1 MSNDLEKKLQ
11 SYERLAQQV
20 TAAQASSDQLA
31 MANQILASLP
41 PPSAMEQAR
50 QTLSL
55 KNRYPGLFQLGQIQT
70 ALESG
75 AFKQWHGIEQSLQQM
90 CEPFLSARQLINDHE
105 ASIRALMGTPFV
117 DLMNVS
123 RYTMENNLSSGLLKS
138 NLIPALTESHELA
151 VRALDTI
158 PPVVEKLTSMGQVL
172 VDTTWMHKDASWIV
186 ETSKLIEISTE
197 GIAASKLTELLS
209 MEQQTSKMLAD
220 LGRSNL
226 TSIAA
231 QIASIGEACSHI
243 SDQWKEVIAPPSIIN
258 DLGNLAI
265 RQHEE
270 IQKVGTI
277 SEWRLGI
284 LDAASRFVDRQVT
297 WANDLVAGLQDE
309 VEVTENVDDFEA
321 ENYVDVRSPVALI
334 PQHIGYTNRRNI
346 TRSPEEGLEKSSIVE
361 ITEKGKRIIEN
372 AVAINQLCAD
382 IGHDDMFKYTGRFV
396 INATKIS
403 GTMCSSEESLG
414 IIIDCLYMVFYENLE
429 RMKKIVTDKAV
440 RSEAVYQC
448 IFRVKSIRTDLRHDY
463 EHGPES
469 QIKKKRKDIM
479 DCYRHYTNQP
489 LLRTQGDFIMLQKR
503 MYDEFIALEEHLIGL
518 LYEIPVAT

>member
-11 SYERLAQQV
+11 SYERLAQQI
-20 TAAQASSDQLA
+20 TAAQASSDQLS

-105 ASIRALMGTPFV
+105 ASIKALMGTPFV

-123 RYTMENNLSSGLLKS
+123 RYTMVNNLSSGLLKS
-138 NLIPALTESHELA
+138 NLIPALTESHKLA
-151 VRALDTI
+151 VRAIETV
-158 PPVVEKLTSMGQVL
+158 PSTMEKLTSMGQGL
-172 VDTTWMHKDASWIV
+172 VDTTWMQEDASWLV
-186 ETSKLIEISTE
+186 ETSKLGEINTE
-197 GIAASKLTELLS
+197 GITASKLTELLS
-209 MEQQTSKMLAD
+209 LEQQTGRMLAD
-220 LGRSNL
+220 IGQSHL
-226 TSIAA
+226 TSVAV
-231 QIASIGEACSHI
+231 QIASIGEAYSHI

-309 VEVTENVDDFEA
+309 VEVTENIDDIEA
-321 ENYVDVRSPVALI
+321 EHYVDVRSPVALI

-372 AVAINQLCAD
+372 TVAINKLCAD
-382 IGHDDMFKYTGRFV
+382 VEHDAMFKYTDRFV
-396 INATKIS
+396 INATRIS
-403 GTMCSSEESLG
+403 STMCSSEETLG
-414 IIIDCLYMVFYENLE
+414 IIIDGLYMVFYENLE
-429 RMKKIVTDKAV
+429 RMKKFVSEKAV
-440 RSEAVYQC
+440 RDEAVYQC

-489 LLRTQGDFIMLQKR
+489 LLRSQGDFIILQKR
-503 MYDEFIALEEHLIGL
+503 MYDEFIELEEHLIGL
-518 LYEIPVAT
+518 LYKIPVAT

>member
-138 NLIPALTESHELA
+138 NLIPALSESHELA

-158 PPVVEKLTSMGQVL
+158 PPVVEKLTSMGQAL

-186 ETSKLIEISTE
+186 DTSKLIEISTE

-226 TSIAA
+226 TST
-231 QIASIGEACSHI
+231 
-243 SDQWKEVIAPPSIIN
+243 PPS
-258 DLGNLAI
+258 
-265 RQHEE
+265 
-270 IQKVGTI
+270 
-277 SEWRLGI
+277 
-284 LDAASRFVDRQVT
+284 
-297 WANDLVAGLQDE
+297 
-309 VEVTENVDDFEA
+309 
-321 ENYVDVRSPVALI
+321 
-334 PQHIGYTNRRNI
+334 
-346 TRSPEEGLEKSSIVE
+346 
-361 ITEKGKRIIEN
+361 
-372 AVAINQLCAD
+372 
-382 IGHDDMFKYTGRFV
+382 
-396 INATKIS
+396 
-403 GTMCSSEESLG
+403 
-414 IIIDCLYMVFYENLE
+414 
-429 RMKKIVTDKAV
+429 
-440 RSEAVYQC
+440 
-448 IFRVKSIRTDLRHDY
+448 
-463 EHGPES
+463 
-469 QIKKKRKDIM
+469 
-479 DCYRHYTNQP
+479 
-489 LLRTQGDFIMLQKR
+489 
-503 MYDEFIALEEHLIGL
+503 
-518 LYEIPVAT
+518 

>member
-1 MSNDLEKKLQ
+1 MSDDLEKKLQ

-20 TAAQASSDQLA
+20 TATQVSSNQLA
-31 MANQILASLP
+31 IANQVLASIP
-41 PPSAMEQAR
+41 QPSAIEQAK

-55 KNRYPGLFQLGQIQT
+55 KNRYPGLFQLGQIQY
-70 ALESG
+70 ALDSG
-75 AFKQWHGIEQSLQQM
+75 AFKQWQAIEQNLQQM
-90 CEPFLSARQLINDHE
+90 CRPFQDARQLLNAQEVSIN
-105 ASIRALMGTPFV
+105 ALMRTPFA
-117 DLMNVS
+117 DLMQVS
-123 RYTMENNLSSGLLKS
+123 RYTMVNNLSAGLLQS

-151 VRALDTI
+151 MRALETI
-158 PPVVEKLTSMGQVL
+158 PPAAMKLGAMGQAL
-172 VDTTWMHKDASWIV
+172 VDTTWMHRDTSWLV
-186 ETSKLIEISTE
+186 ETSKLIEINTE
-197 GIAASKLTELLS
+197 GITGSRLTELLS
-209 MEQQTSKMLAD
+209 MEQQTCKMLVD
-220 LGRSNL
+220 SGHSQL

-231 QIASIGEACSHI
+231 QIASIGKAYSHI
-243 SDQWKEVIAPPSIIN
+243 SDQWKEAIAPPSIIN

-270 IQKVGTI
+270 MQRVGTI

-309 VEVTENVDDFEA
+309 VEVTENVDDIEE
-321 ENYVDVRSPVALI
+321 ENYVDVRSPIALI
-334 PQHIGYTNRRNI
+334 PQHIGYTNRRNT

-382 IGHDDMFKYTGRFV
+382 IGYDDMFKYTGRFV
-396 INATKIS
+396 TSAAKIS
-403 GTMCSSEESLG
+403 STMCSSEETLG

-429 RMKKIVTDKAV
+429 RMKKVVTENAV
-440 RSEAVYQC
+440 KEETVYQC

-463 EHGPES
+463 EHGREA

-489 LLRTQGDFIMLQKR
+489 LLRSQSDFITLQKR
-503 MYDEFIALEEHLIGL
+503 MYDEFIALEEYLIGL
-518 LYEIPVAT
+518 LYKIPVAT

>member
-1 MSNDLEKKLQ
+1 MSNDLEKELQ

-41 PPSAMEQAR
+41 PPSAIEQAR
-50 QTLSL
+50 QTLSF

-90 CEPFLSARQLINDHE
+90 CEPFLSARQLINNHE

-138 NLIPALTESHELA
+138 NLIPALTESHNLA

-158 PPVVEKLTSMGQVL
+158 PPVVEKLTSMGQTL

-220 LGRSNL
+220 LGGSNL

-231 QIASIGEACSHI
+231 QIASIGEACSYI
-243 SDQWKEVIAPPSIIN
+243 SDYWKEAIAPSSIIN
-258 DLGNLAI
+258 DLGNLAL

-270 IQKVGTI
+270 MQRVGTV
-277 SEWRLGI
+277 SEWRLGL

-297 WANDLVAGLQDE
+297 WASDLVAGLQDE
-309 VEVTENVDDFEA
+309 VEVIENIDDTEE
-321 ENYVDVRSPVALI
+321 ENYIDVRSSVALI
-334 PQHIGYTNRRNI
+334 PQHIGYTNRRNT
-346 TRSPEEGLEKSSIVE
+346 TRTPEEGLEKSSIVE

-372 AVAINQLCAD
+372 AVAINGLCAD
-382 IGHDDMFKYTGRFV
+382 MGLSDMFKYTGRFV
-396 INATKIS
+396 TSAAKIS
-403 GTMCSSEESLG
+403 STMCSSEETLG

-429 RMKKIVTDKAV
+429 HIKKIVTNEAIKND
-440 RSEAVYQC
+440 AVYQC
-448 IFRVKSIRTDLRHDY
+448 IFRVKSIRTDFRHDY
-463 EHGPES
+463 EHGRVT
-469 QIKKKRKDIM
+469 QIKKKRKDIL
-479 DCYRHYTNQP
+479 DSYRHYTNHP
-489 LLRTQGDFIMLQKR
+489 LLRNQGDFIMLQKR
-503 MYDEFIALEEHLIGL
+503 VYDEFITLEEHLINL
-518 LYEIPVAT
+518 LCEIPVAT

>member
-1 MSNDLEKKLQ
+1 MSNDIEKKLQ
-11 SYERLAQQV
+11 SYERLAQQF

-50 QTLSL
+50 QALSL
-55 KNRYPGLFQLGQIQT
+55 KNRYPGLFQLGQIHT

-138 NLIPALTESHELA
+138 NLIPALTESHKLA

-158 PPVVEKLTSMGQVL
+158 PPVMEKLTSMGQAL
-172 VDTTWMHKDASWIV
+172 VDTTWMQEDASWIV
-186 ETSKLIEISTE
+186 ETSKLGEISTE

-209 MEQQTSKMLAD
+209 LEQQTGKMLANI
-220 LGRSNL
+220 GQSHL

-231 QIASIGEACSHI
+231 QIASIGEAYSHI
-243 SDQWKEVIAPPSIIN
+243 SDYWKEAIAPSSIID
-258 DLGNLAI
+258 DLGNLAL

-270 IQKVGTI
+270 MQRVGTV
-277 SEWRLGI
+277 SEWRLGL

-297 WANDLVAGLQDE
+297 WANDLVAGLQNE
-309 VEVTENVDDFEA
+309 VEITENVDDIEA
-321 ENYVDVRSPVALI
+321 EDYADVRSPVALI
-334 PQHIGYTNRRNI
+334 SQHIGYTNRRNI

-403 GTMCSSEESLG
+403 GTMCSSEETLG

-429 RMKKIVTDKAV
+429 RMKKVVTDNAV
-440 RSEAVYQC
+440 RNEAVYQC

-489 LLRTQGDFIMLQKR
+489 LLRTQSDFIMLQKR
-503 MYDEFIALEEHLIGL
+503 IYDEFIALEEHLIGL

>member
-11 SYERLAQQV
+11 SYERLAQQI
-20 TAAQASSDQLA
+20 TSAQASSDQLS

-41 PPSAMEQAR
+41 PSSAMEQAR

-105 ASIRALMGTPFV
+105 ASIKALMGTPFV

-123 RYTMENNLSSGLLKS
+123 RYTMVNNLSSGLLKS
-138 NLIPALTESHELA
+138 NLIPALTESHKLA
-151 VRALDTI
+151 VRAIETA
-158 PPVVEKLTSMGQVL
+158 PSTMEKLTSMGQGL
-172 VDTTWMHKDASWIV
+172 VDTTWMQEDVSWLV
-186 ETSKLIEISTE
+186 ETSKLGEISTE

-209 MEQQTSKMLAD
+209 LEQQTCKMLAD
-220 LGRSNL
+220 SGHSTL
-226 TSIAA
+226 TSIAT
-231 QIASIGEACSHI
+231 QIASIGEAYSHI
-243 SDQWKEVIAPPSIIN
+243 ADHWKEAVAPLSIIN
-258 DLGNLAI
+258 DLGNLALH
-265 RQHEE
+265 QHEE
-270 IQKVGTI
+270 MQRAGTI
-277 SEWRLGI
+277 SEWRLGV

-297 WANDLVAGLQDE
+297 WANDLVSGLQDE
-309 VEVTENVDDFEA
+309 VEVTENADDIEA
-321 ENYVDVRSPVALI
+321 EHYVDARSPVALI
-334 PQHIGYTNRRNI
+334 PQHIGYTNRKNV
-346 TRSPEEGLEKSSIVE
+346 TRSPAEGLEKSSIVE
-361 ITEKGKRIIEN
+361 ITEKGKCIIEN

-403 GTMCSSEESLG
+403 GTMCSSEETLG

-429 RMKKIVTDKAV
+429 RMKKIVTDEAV
-440 RSEAVYQC
+440 RGEAVYQC

-463 EHGPES
+463 EHGSES
-469 QIKKKRKDIM
+469 QIRKKRKDIM

-489 LLRTQGDFIMLQKR
+489 LLRSQGDYIMLQKR
-503 MYDEFIALEEHLIGL
+503 MYDEFIELEEHLIGL
-518 LYEIPVAT
+518 LYKIPVAT

>member
-1 MSNDLEKKLQ
+1 MSDDLEKELQ
-11 SYERLAQQV
+11 SYERLAQQI
-20 TAAQASSDQLA
+20 TATQDSSDQLT

-41 PPSAMEQAR
+41 PPSAIEQAR

-55 KNRYPGLFQLGQIQT
+55 KDRYPGLFQLGQIQV
-70 ALESG
+70 ALENG
-75 AFKQWHGIEQSLQQM
+75 VFKQWHGMEQSLQQM
-90 CEPFLSARQLINDHE
+90 CEPFLSARQLMNAQE
-105 ASIRALMGTPFV
+105 ASIKALMDTPFA
-117 DLMNVS
+117 DLMRAN
-123 RYTMENNLSSGLLKS
+123 RYAIGNNLSSGLLRS
-138 NLIPALTESHELA
+138 NLIPALTESSKLA
-151 VRALDTI
+151 VRALETI
-158 PPVVEKLTSMGQVL
+158 PPAVTTLASIGQAL
-172 VDTTWMHKDASWIV
+172 VDTTWMHEDAPWIV
-186 ETSKLIEISTE
+186 ETSKLFEISTE
-197 GIAASKLTELLS
+197 GIATSKLTELLS
-209 MEQQTSKMLAD
+209 MEQQTGKMLAD
-220 LGRSNL
+220 LGRTNL

-231 QIASIGEACSHI
+231 QIASIGEACSRI
-243 SDQWKEVIAPPSIIN
+243 SDQWKEAIAPPSIIN

-270 IQKVGTI
+270 MQKVGTI

-309 VEVTENVDDFEA
+309 VETTENIDDFEA
-321 ENYVDVRSPVALI
+321 ENYVDARSPVALI

-382 IGHDDMFKYTGRFV
+382 MGHDDIFKYTGRFV
-396 INATKIS
+396 INAAKIS
-403 GTMCSSEESLG
+403 STMCSSEETLG

-429 RMKKIVTDKAV
+429 HMKKIVTDKAV
-440 RSEAVYQC
+440 RGEAIYQC

-489 LLRTQGDFIMLQKR
+489 LLRSQGDFIMLQKR